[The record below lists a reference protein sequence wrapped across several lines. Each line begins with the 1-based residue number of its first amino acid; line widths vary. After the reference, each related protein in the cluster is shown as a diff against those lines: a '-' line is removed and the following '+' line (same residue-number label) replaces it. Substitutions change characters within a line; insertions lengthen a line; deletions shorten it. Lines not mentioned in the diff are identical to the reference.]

1 MSGGSETKKA
11 SSGVS
16 RSMENTQ
23 KVRTHFFIPII
34 FIFKE
39 NVKIHELD
47 HYQQRFNWDCGLS
60 CCLMVLNNID
70 RNFILNNLNCFIEE
84 EGFGESTWTIDLCYI
99 LSRFKVTFK
108 YTTITMGVDPGYV
121 KENFYD
127 KVLAKDSG
135 RVNSR
140 FENAESKG
148 MDVVETTVTL
158 HDILEH
164 LDSKG
169 PVIVLTNA
177 NLLTCTRCS
186 NYISCYPSCFTSVA
200 YQAEMIKVFLSYF
213 PGFFLQILKF
223 LTYNFRTLVHQY
235 LAQLKRKLKHYS
247 ENSYHESYQG
257 HYVVLVGYDQNTKE
271 VLYRNPTVR
280 DKVCHMPYDSLEE
293 SRTAYGTDEDVIF
306 IYSQV

>member
-1 MSGGSETKKA
+1 MSGGSETKKS
-11 SSGVS
+11 SSGVN
-16 RSMENTQ
+16 RSMEDTQ
-23 KVRTHFFIPII
+23 
-34 FIFKE
+34 KE

-200 YQAEMIKVFLSYF
+200 YQ
-213 PGFFLQILKF
+213 
-223 LTYNFRTLVHQY
+223 
-235 LAQLKRKLKHYS
+235 
-247 ENSYHESYQG
+247 G